1 LQIYQ
6 LLLSRQLGGHKLPE
20 DSYIICAGNRASDGA
35 SAFELDTAL
44 ADRLN
49 IFVLEINPKQWLS
62 WAVSEDLHPAVLTY
76 INAKPHML
84 MDEENFEHTCRRSA
98 RKLIAA

>member
-1 LQIYQ
+1 MQCYQ

-35 SAFELDTAL
+35 SAFDLDTAL

-49 IFVLEINPKQWLS
+49 IFVIEADAQQWLD
-62 WAVSEDLHPAVLTY
+62 WAIKNNIHPAVLTY
-76 INAKPHML
+76 IKTKPERL
-84 MDEENFEHTCRRSA
+84 MDEENFSHVCRRSA